1 MAPRSYR
8 SPARAAAQEAVRR
21 RIVDATVALHRER
34 GILATTHAL
43 VAERADVAVPTVYN
57 HFPSRGAL
65 VQACGAHLGA
75 LAPPLEATLLD
86 GERTLGGRV
95 VALVRAVFANH
106 AFRAPWLRWIFY
118 EAAQVPEAKGGIT
131 AREAQVRQLLAR
143 ALGGRPQRG
152 VRALGEALL
161 SFPAWQLL
169 TAEGNCAPAEAE
181 QLVASVIVAAA
192 RGKPRRAP

>member
-1 MAPRSYR
+1 VAPRSYR
-8 SPARAAAQEAVRR
+8 SSARAAAQQAVRR
-21 RIVDATVALHRER
+21 RIIDATVALHRER

-65 VQACGAHLGA
+65 VQACGAHLAA
-75 LAPPLEATLLD
+75 LAPPLDPTLLD

-95 VALVRAVFANH
+95 ARLVRAVFANH
-106 AFRAPWLRWIFY
+106 AFRAPWLRFAFY
-118 EAAQVPEAKGGIT
+118 EAEQIPEMQASLA
-131 AREAQVRQLLAR
+131 ARQALVQKLLFR
-143 ALGGRPQRG
+143 ALGGRPRRT

-169 TAEGNCAPAEAE
+169 TAERNCTPAEAE
-181 QLVASVIVAAA
+181 ELVASVIVAAA
-192 RGKPRRAP
+192 RGKPRRTP